1 MKILFILKREY
12 LTRVKK
18 KSFIVM
24 TIIGPILMAALMI
37 APGLL
42 AKYDNKKVKTIA
54 VIDDSMI
61 FYKSLP
67 NSQYIKFDYIEHQT
81 IDKFQKNF
89 PNTDYYAL
97 LFIPKN
103 ILASEKVQLFSDKQP
118 GIDVKMQIINT
129 LADNIEKI
137 KLLKK
142 NIDVDVLKS
151 VKTDIK
157 LDTIKWT
164 DDGETEKTSTEI
176 SMVLSFVTGF
186 LIYFFIFLYGAQ
198 VMRGVVEEKSN
209 RIVEVIISSIKP
221 FKLMM
226 GKILGIALVGLTQF
240 ILWVILTFALVNIS
254 QMVFMSEP
262 EYIQQEQAQS
272 ILSTKQST
280 TQEIGKN
287 INMQE
292 VKDMLSVAKAIDWG
306 VILSSFLFFFI
317 GGYLLYASLFAAIG
331 SAVDSEA
338 DTHQFMMPITIP
350 LIISIV
356 MLQSIITNPDGP
368 IAFWG
373 SIIPLTSP
381 IIMMARIPFGV
392 PYWQVFLSMGILVI
406 TFLLTTKLAAKIYRT
421 GILMYGKKVNYREL
435 WKWLRYK
442 N

>member
-1 MKILFILKREY
+1 
-12 LTRVKK
+12 
-18 KSFIVM
+18 
-24 TIIGPILMAALMI
+24 MAALMI
-37 APGLL
+37 APSLL
-42 AKYDNKKVKTIA
+42 AKYDNQKVKTIA

-67 NSQYIKFDYIEHQT
+67 NSKYIKFDYIKHQS

-103 ILASEKVQLFSDKQP
+103 ILASEKVQLFSNKQP

-129 LADNIEKI
+129 LTDNIEKI

-164 DDGETEKTSTEI
+164 DDGQTEKTSTEI
-176 SMVLSFVTGF
+176 TTVLSMISGL

-198 VMRGVVEEKSN
+198 VMRGVIEEKTS
-209 RIVEVIISSIKP
+209 RIIEVIISSVKP

-240 ILWVILTFALVNIS
+240 VLWIILTFALVNIS
-254 QMVFMSEP
+254 QSIFMPEP

-272 ILSTKQST
+272 ILSTEQT
-280 TQEIGKN
+280 TQQDVGKN
-287 INMQE
+287 LNIQE
-292 VKDMLSVAKAIDWG
+292 VKDMLSVAKAIDWI
-306 VILSSFLFFFI
+306 VILGSFLFYFI
-317 GGYLLYASLFAAIG
+317 GGYLLYASLFAAVG

-350 LIISIV
+350 LILSIV
-356 MLQSIITNPDGP
+356 MIQSILTNPDGQ

-381 IIMMARIPFGV
+381 VIMMARIPFGV
-392 PYWQVFLSMGILVI
+392 PYWQVILSMAILII
-406 TFLLTTKLAAKIYRT
+406 TFLLTTKLASKIYRT

-435 WKWLRYK
+435 WKWLWYK

>member
-1 MKILFILKREY
+1 MKIFLILKREY

-18 KSFIVM
+18 KSFIIM

-37 APGLL
+37 APSLL
-42 AKYDNKKVKTIA
+42 AKYDNQKVKTIA

-67 NSQYIKFDYIEHQT
+67 NSKYIKFDYIKHQS

-103 ILASEKVQLFSDKQP
+103 ILASEKVQLFSNKQP

-129 LADNIEKI
+129 LTDNIEKI

-164 DDGETEKTSTEI
+164 DDGQTEKTSTEI
-176 SMVLSFVTGF
+176 TTVLSMISGL

-198 VMRGVVEEKSN
+198 VMRGVIEEKTS
-209 RIVEVIISSIKP
+209 RIIEVIISSVKP

-240 ILWVILTFALVNIS
+240 VLWIILTFALVNIS
-254 QMVFMSEP
+254 QSIFMPEP

-272 ILSTKQST
+272 ILSTEQT
-280 TQEIGKN
+280 TQQDVGKN
-287 INMQE
+287 LNIQE
-292 VKDMLSVAKAIDWG
+292 VKDMLSVAKAIDWI
-306 VILSSFLFFFI
+306 VILGSFLFYFI
-317 GGYLLYASLFAAIG
+317 GGYLLYASLFAAVG

-350 LIISIV
+350 LILSIV
-356 MLQSIITNPDGP
+356 MIQSILTNPDGQ

-381 IIMMARIPFGV
+381 VIMMARIPFGV
-392 PYWQVFLSMGILVI
+392 PYWQVILSMAILII
-406 TFLLTTKLAAKIYRT
+406 TFLLTTKLASKIYRT

-435 WKWLRYK
+435 WKWLWYK

>member
-1 MKILFILKREY
+1 
-12 LTRVKK
+12 
-18 KSFIVM
+18 
-24 TIIGPILMAALMI
+24 MAALMI

-42 AKYDNKKVKTIA
+42 AKYDNQKIKTIA

-61 FYKSLP
+61 FFKSLP
-67 NSQYIKFDYIEHQT
+67 NSKFIKFDYIEHQT

-89 PNTDYYAL
+89 ENTDYYAL

-103 ILASEKVQLFSDKQP
+103 ILSSEKVQLFSNKQP
-118 GIDVKMQIINT
+118 GIDIKLHIINT

-164 DDGETEKTSTEI
+164 DDGTTEKTSTEI
-176 SMVLSFVTGF
+176 TMILSMVTGI
-186 LIYFFIFLYGAQ
+186 LIYFFIFLYGSQ
-198 VMRGVVEEKSN
+198 VMRGVIEEKTS
-209 RIVEVIISSIKP
+209 RIIEVIISSVKP

-240 ILWVILTFALVNIS
+240 VLWVILTFALVNIS
-254 QMVFMSEP
+254 QMIFMPEP
-262 EYIQQEQAQS
+262 EYIQQEQSQS
-272 ILSTKQST
+272 ILSTEQST
-280 TQEIGKN
+280 NQNIGKN
-287 INMQE
+287 INMEE
-292 VKDMLSVAKAIDWG
+292 VKDMFSVAKTIDWV
-306 VILSSFLFFFI
+306 VILGSFLFYFI
-317 GGYLLYASLFAAIG
+317 GGYLLYASLFAAVG
-331 SAVDSEA
+331 AAVDSEA

-350 LIISIV
+350 LILSIV
-356 MLQSIITNPDGP
+356 MMQSIVTNPEGP

-392 PYWQVFLSMGILVI
+392 PYWQVILSIAILVI

-435 WKWLRYK
+435 WKWLWYK